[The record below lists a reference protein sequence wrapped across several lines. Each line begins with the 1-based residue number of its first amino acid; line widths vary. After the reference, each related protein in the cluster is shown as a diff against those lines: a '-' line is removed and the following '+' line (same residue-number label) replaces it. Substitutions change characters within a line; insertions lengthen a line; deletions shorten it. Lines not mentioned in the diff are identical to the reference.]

1 MQRNSLWFLALAAIA
16 VAVGLAAWFRGG
28 DGAPP
33 PPPPAGA
40 TGGPATAMAPDESPG
55 SDPAA
60 DFADLP
66 ADAPQVR
73 LTVTSRERYVAPP
86 SPPAL
91 AVRADGVPLPC
102 AITAGAGAGYD
113 ASPTARGVAL
123 VAIALDGD
131 PAVAGHRVLRQL
143 SIGEPGS
150 APARVG
156 VPLVLRGRVVDAAQQ
171 PVAGA
176 WVWFGEVSAAG
187 ERRIA
192 ITDDDGRFDSD
203 APAGTGVPF
212 VVGADGFATA
222 ARFVVVEGVP
232 GELTAVLSPGTQ
244 LDVQLATSAVAMAD
258 ARVFVVPLGAVSTEL
273 AHWPFFLQALDD
285 GYPLDANGAAAVT
298 GLPQRGE
305 LGVVVRHPLAPLAAP
320 VPVRLDAPRGR
331 VVVPLRLVADAV
343 RGAVVD
349 ERGEPLAD
357 VAVWSRA
364 PARALASAA
373 SSRLLPPHLD
383 LRDTCFVRTAA
394 DGRFALGAIAG
405 GEALVSLRAPD
416 RAGRDLPAASVGTE
430 GLLLPAWRGGLVE
443 LVVAPPVADRPW
455 SCAADLGGG
464 VQTAL
469 AANAP
474 CRLALPH
481 AGRFDVDV
489 EVLVGGERRA
499 HAARRDLIAT
509 GPVDV
514 TPPAPE

>member
-1 MQRNSLWFLALAAIA
+1 MQRSSVWFLALAAIA
-16 VAVGLAAWFRGG
+16 VAVGYAAWPRGG

-33 PPPPAGA
+33 PSSDPPANDPSTASAGHEPS
-40 TGGPATAMAPDESPG
+40 PAVRSIDV
-55 SDPAA
+55 D
-60 DFADLP
+60 DLP
-66 ADAPQVR
+66 PDAPHVR
-73 LTVTSRERYVAPP
+73 LAVTSRERYVAPP
-86 SPPAL
+86 EPPLL
-91 AVRADGVPLPC
+91 AVRADGAPLPC
-102 AITAGAGAGYD
+102 AIVAGAGAGYD
-113 ASPTARGVAL
+113 APPAARGVAL

-143 SIGEPGS
+143 PIGAPGA

-171 PVAGA
+171 PIAGA

-187 ERRIA
+187 ERRVA
-192 ITDDDGRFDSD
+192 ITDEHGRFDGD
-203 APAGTGVPF
+203 APAGSGVPF

-222 ARFVVVEGVP
+222 VRFFVVEGVP
-232 GELTAVLSPGTQ
+232 GELTAVLSPGMT

-258 ARVFVVPLGAVSTEL
+258 ARVFVVPAAAVSTEL
-273 AHWPFFLQALDD
+273 SQWPFFLQALDD
-285 GYPLDANGAAAVT
+285 GYLLDANGAAVVP

-320 VPVRLDAPRGR
+320 VAVHLDAARAR

-349 ERGEPLAD
+349 ERGGPLAG

-364 PARALASAA
+364 RSRALTSAA

-383 LRDTCFVRTAA
+383 LRDTCFVRSGDGGSFAVGALAGA
-394 DGRFALGAIAG
+394 DAW
-405 GEALVSLRAPD
+405 VSLRAPD
-416 RAGRDLPAASVGTE
+416 RAGRDVPAASVGADP
-430 GLLLPAWRGGLVE
+430 LLLPVWRGGAVE
-443 LVVAPPVADRPW
+443 LVIAPPVADRGW

-464 VQTAL
+464 VRTAL
-469 AANAP
+469 AANEP

-481 AGRFDVDV
+481 AGSFDVDV

-499 HAARRDLIAT
+499 QSALRGLIAT

-514 TPPAPE
+514 TPPAPK